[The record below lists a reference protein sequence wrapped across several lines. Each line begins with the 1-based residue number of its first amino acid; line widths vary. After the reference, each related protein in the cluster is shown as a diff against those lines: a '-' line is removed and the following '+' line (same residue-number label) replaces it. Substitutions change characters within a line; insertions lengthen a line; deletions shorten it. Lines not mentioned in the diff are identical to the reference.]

1 MGNFLKAN
9 IWASLSEAKSVA
21 KIRGKRCHFF
31 SLKKKK
37 ILESYLLGHQTIS
50 SLWYCA
56 VCYLQGSPHQEER
69 KVQRLFY
76 EINSGFPLLISAG
89 FSMTAEAVKVKEY
102 YPPSPTCRENF
113 TTHTHCYPMY
123 FCYPMYCF

>member
-37 ILESYLLGHQTIS
+37 
-50 SLWYCA
+50 SL
-56 VCYLQGSPHQEER
+56 
-69 KVQRLFY
+69 KVTSWATKQ
-76 EINSGFPLLISAG
+76 
-89 FSMTAEAVKVKEY
+89 
-102 YPPSPTCRENF
+102 
-113 TTHTHCYPMY
+113 
-123 FCYPMYCF
+123 